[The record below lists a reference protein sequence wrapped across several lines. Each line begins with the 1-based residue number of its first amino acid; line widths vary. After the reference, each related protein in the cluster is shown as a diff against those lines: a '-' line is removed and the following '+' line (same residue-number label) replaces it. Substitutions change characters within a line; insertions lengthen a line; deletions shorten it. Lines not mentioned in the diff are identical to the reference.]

1 MATEVPDAFGEIVI
15 VFADD
20 GNEWALFIQRKLTSP
35 EYTIATHAHHY
46 NTVNI
51 PSLKNYKVQVVLIS
65 PQLLEGAASNQ
76 WDFAQFEKSSTVMV
90 LLGLDVMEV
99 KNILQ
104 AKSEYIFQCNHETI
118 HQNDP
123 GASLRNALMEI
134 IKVYERD
141 EFSDDEDP
149 FEETDSI
156 YQYPPSPRQINQIYK
171 IIPKALNSSSPETL
185 ILLDRP
191 ADSDLTV
198 ELKTSPP
205 IKVTAEFIDKAV
217 YAVNIPD
224 RCSGTVPVKVS
235 SGDQVIAE
243 DHVKLQTKMDQLCNL
258 LRDITDPMSVM
269 CQALGLKSDKNEALD
284 AAMSQQLKKW
294 SPQNIQMLQMFEAN
308 VTDERSSHEWP
319 TIAHF
324 AAEFNLVNTC
334 TELLRFPPTF
344 IVMACCMENC
354 NGDYPCDIAERK
366 GYQHLAQLLTRVVE
380 DHNVDSGIMEP
391 ELPPPAPHMKAYHY
405 VNQSTD
411 TVKGVLDLESPYMD
425 MTGVQKV
432 LPGDKPFPC
441 KKRTKSKGTQ
451 EVHRS
456 VSEGG
461 KRLSFM
467 NLESASSNGEDSTSD
482 ASKPRSPRPASE
494 GSAEEASSSPEAL
507 TDFLSS
513 FKPPPSLPLKKGPPT
528 PAKPQLASKPHLSQ
542 SASPSQSLSSSVS
555 SSMSSRPGSSVKP
568 PPPKGPKPR
577 SSSSPKVSDV
587 ESSPSESPQT
597 SPRESYVTSEKSPE
611 STADVPAGDTQLV
624 SQLYGDTLA
633 SSSIPGTQGVP
644 PEHVLSDDEASDIRL
659 EAHEQP
665 SALIG
670 DTYTTSELSMRGKTT
685 TRSKIS
691 SFLKRIG
698 MKKHYSEH
706 DLHRSDKQKKTRF
719 YVRQARGSDPGLSG
733 IGIDN
738 LQHGAQKSFTVP
750 RKMSLP
756 AVLEPPEPRDSGS
769 FSEEEDG
776 TTDAEKISYRRKSG
790 KHDRSHRSRQSLER
804 KQSVRLSRAMN
815 ENISDAPS
823 MPQQQKPSR
832 FRSMLSSA
840 ST

>member
-1 MATEVPDAFGEIVI
+1 MATEVPDAFSEIVI
-15 VFADD
+15 VYADD

-35 EYTIATHAHHY
+35 EYKIGTHSQHY
-46 NTVNI
+46 NTVSI

-76 WDFAQFEKSSTVMV
+76 WDFSQFEKSSTVMV
-90 LLGLDVMEV
+90 LLGIDVFEV
-99 KNILQ
+99 KNLLQ
-104 AKSEYIFQCNHETI
+104 ARSEYIFQCNHETI

-149 FEETDSI
+149 FEETDNI

-171 IIPKALNSSSPETL
+171 IIPKAPNSPSPETL
-185 ILLDRP
+185 ILLDRQ
-191 ADSDLTV
+191 ADTDLTV

-205 IKVTAEFIDKAV
+205 VKVTAEFIDKAV

-224 RCSGTVPVKVS
+224 RSSGTVPLKVS
-235 SGDQVIAE
+235 SGDQVIGE

-258 LRDITDPMSVM
+258 LHDITDPMSLM
-269 CQALGLKSDKNEALD
+269 CQALGLNSDKNEALD
-284 AAMSQQLKKW
+284 AAMSQQLKRW
-294 SPQNIQMLQMFEAN
+294 SPQNIQMLQMFETN

-324 AAEFNLVNTC
+324 AAEFNLVKTC
-334 TELLRFPPTF
+334 TELLRFPPAF
-344 IVMACCMENC
+344 LVMACCMENC

-366 GYQHLAQLLTRVVE
+366 GYHHLAQLLTHIVE
-380 DHNVDSGIMEP
+380 EHNVDSGIMEP

-405 VNQSTD
+405 INQIPTE
-411 TVKGVLDLESPYMD
+411 GVLDLESPYMD
-425 MTGVQKV
+425 MTGLQKV
-432 LPGDKPFPC
+432 LQEDKPFPC
-441 KKRTKSKGTQ
+441 KKRTKSKGKE
-451 EVHRS
+451 EVQRS

-467 NLESASSNGEDSTSD
+467 NSETASSNGEDSTSD

-494 GSAEEASSSPEAL
+494 GSAEEISSSPEAL

-513 FKPPPSLPLKKGPPT
+513 FKPPPSLPPKKGPPT
-528 PAKPQLASKPHLSQ
+528 PAKPQLSKPQLSQ

-555 SSMSSRPGSSVKP
+555 SSTSSRPGSSVKP
-568 PPPKGPKPR
+568 PPPTFPKPR
-577 SSSSPKVSDV
+577 SSSCPKVSDV
-587 ESSPSESPQT
+587 YESSPSESPHT
-597 SPRESYVTSEKSPE
+597 SERESYVKTEKSLE
-611 STADVPAGDTQLV
+611 STPDVPSEDTQLV
-624 SQLYGDTLA
+624 SQLYGDIMA
-633 SSSIPGTQGVP
+633 SSSPSGTQGVP
-644 PEHVLSDDEASDIRL
+644 LEHVLSDDEASNVRM
-659 EAHEQP
+659 EEHEQP

-670 DTYTTSELSMRGKTT
+670 DVYTTSEFSMRGRTT

-698 MKKHYSEH
+698 MKKHSSEH
-706 DLHRSDKQKKTRF
+706 DLSSSGKQKKTRF

-733 IGIDN
+733 
-738 LQHGAQKSFTVP
+738 
-750 RKMSLP
+750 KMSLP
-756 AVLEPPEPRDSGS
+756 AVLEPPEARDSGS

-776 TTDAEKISYRRKSG
+776 TTDADKISYRRKSG
-790 KHDRSHRSRQSLER
+790 KQAMSHKSRQSLER
-804 KQSVRLSRAMN
+804 KKSVRLSRAMN
-815 ENISDAPS
+815 ENIRDAPS
-823 MPQQQKPSR
+823 MPQQQKSSR
-832 FRSMLSSA
+832 FRNMLSSA